1 MNTQNDSGLD
11 SVTVRRAK
19 VDSLSLYEVT
29 EPELQD
35 LERGG
40 PATLYLN
47 FAIFLLS
54 TAISFLIAVLS
65 TEIQSTRTFCVFVIV
80 TVAGF
85 IGGGILI
92 MIWNRSRQTTRE
104 IIKRI
109 KARMPGDNT
118 VDLDAQQED
127 AVDKK

>member
-1 MNTQNDSGLD
+1 MNTQQDSGIE
-11 SVTVRRAK
+11 SVAVRRAK

-29 EPELQD
+29 ESELQD

-40 PATLYLN
+40 PAHLFLN
-47 FAIFLLS
+47 LAIFLLS

-65 TEIQSTRTFCVFVIV
+65 TEIKSTRTFCVFVIV
-80 TVAGF
+80 TVLGF
-85 IGGGILI
+85 IGGGVLLL
-92 MIWNRSRQTTRE
+92 IWNRSRQATAE

-109 KARMPGDNT
+109 KGRMPGEDP
-118 VDLDAQQED
+118 VDMDAQQED